1 MIRTAKG
8 TLTLAEERPSARRRR
23 RTTWILVLVLVG
35 LTVAGGLALRS
46 TIRGF
51 ATPNCR
57 GFAMNTEITFS
68 PEQSSNAATISAIA
82 LQRGLPARAATIGIA
97 TAIQESKLRNIDYGD
112 RDSLGLFQQRPS
124 QGWGTPEQVQDPEY
138 ATNAFYDA
146 LVKVDG
152 WQTME
157 ITKIAQEVQKSAA
170 PEAYAEH
177 ETEGRVFASALS
189 GHAPGDFGCRIDPP
203 TAAADESSL
212 QKQMQDQL
220 GYAGKRV
227 DGTLVV
233 EADDE
238 QHAWALGSWAVAKAE
253 ETRIRS
259 VVVGDRRWVPTRE
272 SESWSWQAAGDAA
285 AAGPTTVV
293 IHLR

>member
-1 MIRTAKG
+1 MTRTAKG
-8 TLTLAEERPSARRRR
+8 TVTLAEERPTPRRRR
-23 RTTWILVLVLVG
+23 RTAWVLLVVLLG
-35 LTVAGGLALRS
+35 LAAAGGLALRH

-51 ATPNCR
+51 TSPTCR
-57 GFAMNTEITFS
+57 GYAMDTEITFS

-82 LQRGLPARAATIGIA
+82 LERGLPARAATIGIA
-97 TAIQESKLRNIDYGD
+97 TAIQESKLKNITYGD

-124 QGWGTPEQVQDPEY
+124 QGWGTAAQVMDPEY
-138 ATNAFYDA
+138 ATNAFFDA
-146 LVKVDG
+146 LVKVEG

-170 PEAYAEH
+170 PEAYADH
-177 ETEGRVFASALS
+177 ETEGRVLASALS

-203 TAAADESSL
+203 TAAADESAV

-220 GYAGKRV
+220 GYAGTRK

-233 EADDE
+233 KASDT
-238 QHAWALGSWAVAKAE
+238 QHAWAVGSWAVAKAE
-253 ETRIRS
+253 ATGIRS
-259 VVVGDRRWVPTRE
+259 VVVGDRRWVATRAT
-272 SESWSWQAAGDAA
+272 SGWSWQPAGSAASGS
-285 AAGPTTVV
+285 PTTVV